1 MKSRTA
7 RRIDRLIRIARST
20 NNPYEKELY
29 EKVATLLAK
38 KVGMPPSPDD
48 IVWTTLPMQ
57 DDAHLKQ
64 KCDAINSVIEA
75 VGCIGVLEQ
84 SGNQPTLHIVGIRSS
99 VELLESLLPTVLGTM
114 ESMLAIAITAFASEL
129 ATLDEKS
136 FVQEMDMFARS
147 YRHGIGKAIADC
159 VRTPI
164 PDDKRK
170 QIEQEFANRFPCTEV
185 IEYDLDAREFNAGY
199 HAGKEA
205 WRRKIPVTRREIEG

>member
-1 MKSRTA
+1 
-7 RRIDRLIRIARST
+7 
-20 NNPYEKELY
+20 
-29 EKVATLLAK
+29 
-38 KVGMPPSPDD
+38 MPPNPDD
-48 IVWTTLPMQ
+48 IIWTTLPMQ
-57 DDAHLKQ
+57 DDAHLEQ

-75 VGCIGVLEQ
+75 VGCIGVLER
-84 SGNQPTLHIVGIRSS
+84 SGNQPTVHIVGIRSS

-136 FVQEMDMFARS
+136 FVQEMDKFARS
-147 YRHGIGKAIADC
+147 YRQGIGAAIADC

-170 QIEQEFANRFPCTEV
+170 QIEQEFANRFPHTE
-185 IEYDLDAREFNAGY
+185 INEYDIDPRGYDAGY
-199 HAGKEA
+199 RAGEEA